1 VKALEI
7 KDLDKHFDS
16 FKAVNGLNLV
26 VEESE
31 IHGFLG
37 PNGAGKTT
45 TLRMIMGLL
54 EPDDGDI
61 LIYGKNNDSKDLDV
75 LSRIGYMPERPSF
88 PVHLTSREL
97 LEIYGQT
104 YGIPEEVREAR
115 ASRLLNKVGLDNYAD
130 KRTGKFSKGMKQR
143 LGIAQAL
150 ISEPD
155 LLVLDEPTAGLD
167 PGGRARMRQIIKEI
181 GKDDITMLISS
192 HLLEEVEKICETVTM
207 IDEGKSVLSGSVEEL
222 SHSKTV
228 LQIELMEITS
238 RIINALEDLPKVK
251 EVIRV
256 DDDKEEI
263 KVIAS
268 DDEDYRPVVSKTIV
282 DHGGTILKMTDRSR
296 SLEDVYLEVI
306 DGGPEDEQLR

>member
-1 VKALEI
+1 MKALEI

>member
-1 VKALEI
+1 MTAI
-7 KDLDKHFDS
+7 KVNGLDKYFGS
-16 FKAVNGLNLV
+16 FKALDQLTFN
-26 VEESE
+26 VERDE

-45 TLRMIMGLL
+45 TLRIIMGLL
-54 EPDDGDI
+54 EPDRGEV
-61 LIYGKNNDSKDLDV
+61 LVYGRKRDRKNPDVMSK
-75 LSRIGYMPERPSF
+75 IGYMPERPSF

-104 YGIPEEVREAR
+104 YGIPEEVRKAR

-181 GKDDITMLISS
+181 GEDDITMLISS

-207 IDEGKSVLSGSVEEL
+207 IDEGKSVLSGSVEDL

-256 DDDKEEI
+256 DDDKDEI

-268 DDEDYRPVVSKTIV
+268 SGEDYRPVVSKTIV